1 MIYLKTRT
9 RWISVDAY
17 EGTTPRHILNAFVE
31 LSGLN
36 ADEFRIITQGRPVV
50 GADMDRTCIADLC
63 WHTFAAVH
71 LVTSNAAEAFLLEHN
86 IHRIETERPGAGFR
100 P

>member
-1 MIYLKTRT
+1 MIFLKTRT
-9 RWISVDAY
+9 GTIFVNSY

-36 ADEFRIITQGRPVV
+36 ANEFKLITLGRQVV
-50 GADMDRTCIADLC
+50 GEDMDRTCFEDLR
-63 WHTFAAVH
+63 WHTFGTIH
-71 LVTSNAAEAFLLEHN
+71 LVTSPTAEAFLLEHN
-86 IHRIETERPGAGFR
+86 IHRIETERPAAGFR

>member
-9 RWISVDAY
+9 GFIFVNSY

-36 ADEFRIITQGRPVV
+36 ANEFKLITLGRQVV
-50 GADMDRTCIADLC
+50 GEDMDRTCIDDLR

-71 LVTSNAAEAFLLEHN
+71 LVTSAAAEAFLREHN
-86 IHRIETERPGAGFR
+86 IHHIDTERPAAGLR